1 MSGET
6 DLSRLLSGME
16 PVIIGRDW
24 GYASVQGTPPPVAGL
39 FATVAEAEGL
49 TLIAPFAA
57 LVAAGLT
64 PEGPMARITLTVHS
78 ALAAVGLTAA
88 VSTALAGAGISANM
102 VAGFYHDHIF
112 LAADRADEALAVLQG
127 LTHD

>member
-6 DLSRLLSGME
+6 DLYRLLSGME

-24 GYASVQGTPPPVAGL
+24 GYASVQGAPPAVAGL

-57 LVAAGLT
+57 LTAAGLS

-88 VSTALAGAGISANM
+88 VSTALASAGISANM